1 MFPLEFSSALTHR
14 QLDRSQARIARTNTV
29 AWSLDAA
36 SREHHTLLDVD
47 KPPAA
52 TYYSPIMAS
61 DRIQR
66 QIDRL
71 LDEADEAA
79 ARQDWEIVRARA
91 QHVLTFDPE
100 NREGQAFLSAAT
112 RGLEGHQA
120 AVDLTT
126 VVEQPTAAVDDV
138 QAQDSLAGGVF
149 VGRLREM
156 DDLQAALE
164 DALSGR
170 GRLVALSGEPGIGKT
185 RTAQELVSLAE
196 DRGAKVLWGWCYEHR
211 GAPPYW
217 PWPQCIRAYVE
228 TVDSGQLRQEMGPG
242 AADICEILPELAVR
256 LETLER
262 SPVLDPEQA
271 RFRLFFSI
279 TTFVKNV
286 SRSQPLVLVLDD
298 LHWADESSLLLL
310 EFLVREISASSVM
323 ILGAYPDIE
332 ATGSSPL
339 AQTLGSLV
347 REEHF
352 RRIQLSGLS
361 RHDVGEFVEARAG
374 IAIAEATIDTLY
386 QRTEGNPLFVGEVVG
401 SVGPEEI
408 AREQTWITNIPEAVR
423 EAIMRRL
430 SRLSE
435 ECNQL
440 LRTASVVG
448 RDFDLASLRVLSP
461 ELAEDGFLAS
471 LDEAL
476 SIRIIESSLPDQE
489 DSGLVMR

>member
-1 MFPLEFSSALTHR
+1 MAELRSAL
-14 QLDRSQARIARTNTV
+14 D
-29 AWSLDAA
+29 
-36 SREHHTLLDVD
+36 
-47 KPPAA
+47 
-52 TYYSPIMAS
+52 
-61 DRIQR
+61 
-66 QIDRL
+66 
-71 LDEADEAA
+71 
-79 ARQDWEIVRARA
+79 
-91 QHVLTFDPE
+91 
-100 NREGQAFLSAAT
+100 
-112 RGLEGHQA
+112 
-120 AVDLTT
+120 
-126 VVEQPTAAVDDV
+126 
-138 QAQDSLAGGVF
+138 
-149 VGRLREM
+149 
-156 DDLQAALE
+156 
-164 DALSGR
+164 DALSGH
-170 GRLVALSGEPGIGKT
+170 GRIVMLAGEPGIGKT
-185 RTAQELVSLAE
+185 RIAQELVSLAE

-217 PWPQCIRAYVE
+217 PWLQCIRAYVE

-476 SIRIIESSLPDQE
+476 IIRIIESSLPDQE

>member
-1 MFPLEFSSALTHR
+1 
-14 QLDRSQARIARTNTV
+14 
-29 AWSLDAA
+29 
-36 SREHHTLLDVD
+36 
-47 KPPAA
+47 
-52 TYYSPIMAS
+52 
-61 DRIQR
+61 
-66 QIDRL
+66 
-71 LDEADEAA
+71 
-79 ARQDWEIVRARA
+79 
-91 QHVLTFDPE
+91 
-100 NREGQAFLSAAT
+100 
-112 RGLEGHQA
+112 
-120 AVDLTT
+120 
-126 VVEQPTAAVDDV
+126 
-138 QAQDSLAGGVF
+138 
-149 VGRLREM
+149 
-156 DDLQAALE
+156 
-164 DALSGR
+164 
-170 GRLVALSGEPGIGKT
+170 
-185 RTAQELVSLAE
+185 
-196 DRGAKVLWGWCYEHR
+196 
-211 GAPPYW
+211 
-217 PWPQCIRAYVE
+217 
-228 TVDSGQLRQEMGPG
+228 MGPG

-262 SPVLDPEQA
+262 SPVLDSEQA

-408 AREQTWITNIPEAVR
+408 AREQTWITNIPEA
-423 EAIMRRL
+423 IMRRL